1 MKPSIITVTSADE
14 SDVDI
19 TEAVEKSAG
28 TYIPCWFLKSSPLF
42 NLPSNCPERSA
53 KTHFIMKKGPWKFRV
68 ARHINPLTPG
78 MFCKKCVFWTFWWFL
93 GCISAKLPLIRSKM
107 HLRHNSLP
115 FLPPAS
121 RFSALWLGHA
131 QKSKFW
137 EEKVTYVFRLLDFWH
152 FFFAFPFS
160 SFLFFLLQWLTF
172 YWACLRLKNFWE
184 SVIETGIFFSM
195 EQPGVVAG
203 NFALSFSLNFLSIFV
218 HI

>member
-78 MFCKKCVFWTFWWFL
+78 MLCKKCVFWTFWWFL

-137 EEKVTYVFRLLDFWH
+137 DLRLFGML
-152 FFFAFPFS
+152 FS
-160 SFLFFLLQWLTF
+160 PFLFLLFSYSLTF
-172 YWACLRLKNFWE
+172 AAVIDLLLGLLAVKKLLRKHHWDRH
-184 SVIETGIFFSM
+184 FFSM